1 MVEIEFTYNSL
12 PTVIQCQKDEYMK
25 DICQRFSNKVRIEL
39 SKVYFLYRGQT
50 LDINQAFNKILK
62 EDDKNSNRINLLVY
76 SYDNNNLN
84 NNFENSK
91 EIICSKCGNICL
103 INFNEYKINISG
115 CKNNHSINGISLNE
129 FQNFQK
135 IDISKIIC
143 NDCKNNNKKT
153 SYNFYKCL
161 TCKKD
166 LCSLCKDKAHKEHDS
181 IEYDKLNYIC
191 NLHNEPFSS
200 FCKKCNQNICMF
212 CESEHKDKENIIYYR
227 DILPKKDVMKNQ
239 IEELKNIINQFKEK
253 IQDIKNIFD
262 MINTNLEIY
271 VNINDKMIKNFEK
284 KNRNFQLFNNMK
296 EIINNNINILKE
308 LNEIKNESDKIKF
321 FSNAFKIY
329 EKMNDKN
336 ILNNYS
342 SNKKEKINIENKIVQ
357 TQASQTFRE
366 KKLNDKIEMN
376 NTNTYKN
383 HNANKKNENTQK
395 YSKNIYCSMVAEQAN
410 RYSEM
415 CNFLEKEYKK
425 RFTDFNS
432 EERNLLSN
440 AYKNLISNQRSSL
453 RIINAYEK
461 KEKKKD
467 KSVFLP
473 YIIEYKKKVFD
484 ELKTNCKRVINFID
498 EYLLKRAKDNEAYVF
513 YYRLKGDYYRYISE
527 FAEGNFKIQTKDS
540 ASKAFNKAIK
550 ISSKLH
556 ILNPN
561 RLGLL
566 LNYSLFQNDILKDHK
581 KAIEISKNAINKVD
595 KELPGIDKNADE
607 NSDAIKIYEL
617 LKENLNMWESE
628 EK

>member
-1 MVEIEFTYNSL
+1 
-12 PTVIQCQKDEYMK
+12 
-25 DICQRFSNKVRIEL
+25 
-39 SKVYFLYRGQT
+39 
-50 LDINQAFNKILK
+50 
-62 EDDKNSNRINLLVY
+62 
-76 SYDNNNLN
+76 
-84 NNFENSK
+84 
-91 EIICSKCGNICL
+91 
-103 INFNEYKINISG
+103 
-115 CKNNHSINGISLNE
+115 
-129 FQNFQK
+129 
-135 IDISKIIC
+135 
-143 NDCKNNNKKT
+143 
-153 SYNFYKCL
+153 
-161 TCKKD
+161 
-166 LCSLCKDKAHKEHDS
+166 
-181 IEYDKLNYIC
+181 
-191 NLHNEPFSS
+191 
-200 FCKKCNQNICMF
+200 
-212 CESEHKDKENIIYYR
+212 
-227 DILPKKDVMKNQ
+227 
-239 IEELKNIINQFKEK
+239 
-253 IQDIKNIFD
+253 
-262 MINTNLEIY
+262 
-271 VNINDKMIKNFEK
+271 
-284 KNRNFQLFNNMK
+284 MK

-342 SNKKEKINIENKIVQ
+342 SNQKEKINIENKIVQ

-383 HNANKKNENTQK
+383 NNANKKNENTQK

-566 LNYSLFQNDILKDHK
+566 LNYLIFQNDILKDHK